1 MQLPKNKDD
10 SKNYWFY
17 NTVLYHNAS
26 LKQSLLQDA
35 VKNIADQN
43 KTIEENILKKNEGDY
58 PVGKFFSNEQ
68 LLTKLKKILF
78 ENTTTTTGS
87 LLWWSGVDQAK

>member
-1 MQLPKNKDD
+1 MQLPQGKNGN
-10 SKNYWFY
+10 KNYWFY

-26 LKQSLLQDA
+26 LKQSLLQDT

-43 KTIEENILKKNEGDY
+43 KTIEENILKKNEGHY

-68 LLTKLKKILF
+68 ILIKLKKILLAG
-78 ENTTTTTGS
+78 NTTAGS
-87 LLWWSGVDQAK
+87 FLW

>member
-1 MQLPKNKDD
+1 MQLPQDKSG

-43 KTIEENILKKNEGDY
+43 KTIEENILKKNEGHY

-68 LLTKLKKILF
+68 LLTKLKKILLA
-78 ENTTTTTGS
+78 ENTTAGS
-87 LLWWSGVDQAK
+87 FLWWSGVDQAK